1 MPRRPDEPDAIA
13 SSAVALDTAL
23 ILETTYMETTPLADR
38 GPLPGGPANDA
49 GPGASLHEQ
58 HVIAKVSR
66 HLLWFLFILFFFS
79 FLDRINI
86 GFAGLT
92 MMKDLGLSGVQFGL
106 ATTLFYIAYIAF
118 GIPSNIVLARI
129 GARKWIGTIMIA
141 WGLASTATMFAS
153 SPGTLYLLRI
163 LVGVTEAGF
172 LPGILLYM
180 TYWFP
185 SAYRA
190 RANAMFMIAMPVTAA
205 IGSALSGYILALDG
219 TLGLKG
225 WQWLFFLEGLP
236 SAILGLVVFAY
247 LRDAPEKASWLSAD
261 EKRTLS
267 QMLAAEHKADPVPRT
282 PASEERSLFSELVSP
297 TVLKFALAY
306 FCLVNTLAMVAVW
319 TPLIVK
325 SFSADASNRTV
336 GLLAA
341 IPQICTI
348 VAMIWWGRRSDR
360 KQERRWHLM
369 LPMLFSAAG
378 WLCTAYSTHPAV
390 QMLGICLASAGSY
403 TAMSIFW
410 TTPDHALSFRA
421 RAVGI
426 AVINATGNIGSAL
439 NPLVVGWLKD
449 VTHSF
454 SAGLLY
460 AAALLVIG
468 AVVVAVLPI
477 QSRRPRHAELSSNA
491 S

>member
-1 MPRRPDEPDAIA
+1 
-13 SSAVALDTAL
+13 
-23 ILETTYMETTPLADR
+23 METTPMGDR
-38 GPLPGGPANDA
+38 SPLPEGPQHGA
-49 GPGASLHEQ
+49 GARASLSEQ

-66 HLLWFLFILFFFS
+66 HLIWFLFILFFFS

-118 GIPSNIVLARI
+118 GIPSNVVLARI

-141 WGLASTATMFAS
+141 WGVASTATMFAS
-153 SPGTLYLLRI
+153 SPATLYLLRI

-205 IGSALSGYILALDG
+205 VGSALSGYILGLDG

-236 SAILGLVVFAY
+236 SAILGLLVFAY
-247 LRDAPEKASWLSAD
+247 LRDVPEKAPWLDPD
-261 EKRTLS
+261 EKRTLLHT
-267 QMLAAEHKADPVPRT
+267 LAAEHKADPVRHT
-282 PASEERSLFSELVSP
+282 ESTAQKSVLGELFSP
-297 TVLKFALAY
+297 TVIKFALAY

-341 IPQICTI
+341 IPQVCTI
-348 VAMIWWGRRSDR
+348 AAMIWWGRRSDR
-360 KQERRWHLM
+360 KQERKWHLM

-378 WLCTAYSTHPAV
+378 WLCTAYSTLPAL
-390 QMLGICLASAGSY
+390 QLLGICLASAGSY

-439 NPLVVGWLKD
+439 NPLIVGWMKD
-449 VTHSF
+449 LTHSF
-454 SAGLLY
+454 AAGLLY

-468 AVVVAVLPI
+468 AVIVAVLPI
-477 QSRRPRHAELSSNA
+477 GAKRPHHAGLTSHVG
-491 S
+491 

>member
-1 MPRRPDEPDAIA
+1 
-13 SSAVALDTAL
+13 
-23 ILETTYMETTPLADR
+23 
-38 GPLPGGPANDA
+38 
-49 GPGASLHEQ
+49 
-58 HVIAKVSR
+58 
-66 HLLWFLFILFFFS
+66 
-79 FLDRINI
+79 
-86 GFAGLT
+86 
-92 MMKDLGLSGVQFGL
+92 VQFGL

-141 WGLASTATMFAS
+141 WGLASTATMFAT
-153 SPGTLYLLRI
+153 SPGTLYVLRI
-163 LVGVTEAGF
+163 LVGITEAGF

-185 SAYRA
+185 GAYRA
-190 RANAMFMIAMPVTAA
+190 RANALFMIAMPVTAA
-205 IGSALSGYILALDG
+205 VGSALSGFILALDG

-225 WQWLFFLEGLP
+225 WQWLFLLEGMP
-236 SAILGLVVFAY
+236 SAILGLVVYAY
-247 LRDAPEKASWLSAD
+247 LHDAPGDAPWLDAD
-261 EKRTLS
+261 EKRTLART
-267 QMLAAEHKADPVPRT
+267 LAAEHGGDAVPHAVT
-282 PASEERSLFSELVSP
+282 EKNSLVGELVSP

-325 SFSADASNRTV
+325 SFSADASNRTI

-348 VAMIWWGRRSDR
+348 IAMIWWGRRSDR

-378 WLCTAYSTHPAV
+378 WLCTAYSVNPVA

-439 NPLVVGWLKD
+439 NPLAVGWLKD
-449 VTHSF
+449 LTHSF
-454 SAGLLY
+454 SAGLIY
-460 AAALLVIG
+460 AAVLLVIG

-477 QSRRPRHAELSSNA
+477 QSAPRPSNGA
-491 S
+491 SNER

>member
-1 MPRRPDEPDAIA
+1 
-13 SSAVALDTAL
+13 
-23 ILETTYMETTPLADR
+23 METTPLADR
-38 GPLPGGPANDA
+38 SLVPGGPHHNA
-49 GPGASLHEQ
+49 GPRASRSEQ

-118 GIPSNIVLARI
+118 GIPSNIVLTRI
-129 GARKWIGTIMIA
+129 GARKWIGAIMIA
-141 WGLASTATMFAS
+141 WGFASTATMFAS

-185 SAYRA
+185 GAYRA

-205 IGSALSGYILALDG
+205 LGSALSGYILALDG

-236 SAILGLVVFAY
+236 SAILGLLVFAY
-247 LRDAPEKASWLSAD
+247 LRDVPEKAAWLNPE

-267 QMLAAEHKADPVPRT
+267 HILAAEHKTDPVPHGESV
-282 PASEERSLFSELVSP
+282 AEKSLLGELLSP
-297 TVLKFALAY
+297 TVIKFALAY

-325 SFSADASNRTV
+325 SFSAGASNRTV

-360 KQERRWHLM
+360 KQERKWHLM
-369 LPMLFSAAG
+369 LPMLCSAAG
-378 WLCTAYSTHPAV
+378 WLCTAYSTLPVV
-390 QMLGICLASAGSY
+390 QLLGICLASAGSY

-439 NPLVVGWLKD
+439 NPLIVGWMKD
-449 VTHSF
+449 LTHNF

-468 AVVVAVLPI
+468 ALIVAVLPI
-477 QSRRPRHAELSSNA
+477 QAKRPQHAELSNNA
-491 S
+491 R